1 MLAHSFRRLTR
12 LPRGSFF
19 LLGVRGVGKST
30 WAARVLPGAHRIDL
44 LDERRHQDYLGDP
57 GLFAGELAALA
68 PGAWVIVDE
77 VQRIPGLLNEVHRF
91 IESRRLK
98 FALLGSSARKLKA
111 AGTNLLAGSGSACTR

>member
-1 MLAHSFRRLTR
+1 MPANTFSRLAR
-12 LPRGSFF
+12 LPRASFF

-44 LDERRHQDYLGDP
+44 LDERRYHDYLADP
-57 GLFAGELAALA
+57 GLFAGELAALV
-68 PGAWVIVDE
+68 PGSWVIVDE

-98 FALLGSSARKLKA
+98 FALLGSSARKFRA
-111 AGTNLLAGSGSACTR
+111 PDMGVEVYATWGAS